1 LTFLFLTADNGKILG
16 PIARLFGYLM
26 NLIYIFQSQVL
37 HLPSITLTIV
47 LFTIFI
53 YILLYPLTYRQQKF
67 AILSQKMNPEIQAIQ
82 KKYNNKKDQASLQA
96 MQEETQMV
104 YDKYGISPVGSC
116 IQLIIQA
123 PIFFALYR
131 VFYNIP
137 AYINSVKNI
146 FSGLVSGIIAT
157 DGYGKIMSS
166 LIKNFGTRSSSA
178 IKFAGNGSL
187 ADKNHIVDV
196 LYQLNDKGW
205 VALSGKKYFPELSG
219 QIENVRSGLKSCNY
233 LFGLNISDTP
243 WHLITS
249 GWQDKTYLVVFLALL
264 LPVLS
269 YLSQLL
275 NIKVGQTSNP
285 TNADDAMARQMKSMN
300 LIMPLMSLIF
310 AFTVPV
316 GLTVYW
322 IVGALVRTVQML
334 YLNKKFE
341 KIDLN
346 KIIEKNKKKAAEKA
360 EKRGIKRAQI
370 YEAAKINTRSNLS
383 SKAKY
388 KNNASSTDSIDNES
402 KNVNYKKGSL
412 ASKANLVHEYNN
424 KNSK

>member
-1 LTFLFLTADNGKILG
+1 MTFLFLTADNGKILG
-16 PIARLFGYLM
+16 PIARLLGYLM

-37 HLPSITLTIV
+37 HLPSVALTIV

-82 KKYNNKKDQASLQA
+82 KKYGNKKDQASLQA

-104 YDKYGISPVGSC
+104 YDKYGISPAGSC
-116 IQLIIQA
+116 IQLIIQM
-123 PIFFALYR
+123 PILFALYR

-137 AYINSVKNI
+137 AYIGSVKNI
-146 FSGLVSGIIAT
+146 FSGLVNGIVAT
-157 DGYGKIMSS
+157 DGYGKIMTSV
-166 LIKNFGTRSSSA
+166 IKNFSVKSASS

-187 ADKNHIVDV
+187 ADKNHLVDV
-196 LYQLNDKGW
+196 LYQLSDKGW
-205 VALSGKKYFPELSG
+205 AALSGKKYFPDLSG
-219 QIENVRSGLKSCNY
+219 QIDDVRHGLRSCNY
-233 LFGLNISDTP
+233 FLGLNISDTP

-249 GWQDKTYLVVFLALL
+249 GFQDKAYLIVFLALL

-269 YLSQLL
+269 YLSQVL
-275 NIKVGQTSNP
+275 NMKVGQTSNP

-300 LIMPLMSLIF
+300 LMMPLMSLIF

-322 IVGALVRTVQML
+322 IVGALVRTVQMM

-341 KIDLN
+341 KIDLDR
-346 KIIEKNKKKAAEKA
+346 IIEKNKKKAKEKA

-370 YEAAKINTRSNLS
+370 YEAAKMNTRSNLS
-383 SKAKY
+383 SKARY
-388 KNNASSTDSIDNES
+388 NNKSNDSSADTAS
-402 KNVNYKKGSL
+402 KNVKYKSDSL
-412 ASKANLVHEYNN
+412 SSKANLVNEYNH